1 MIYDLRITIGKSRR
15 QLFRRLRLAVLVL
28 ALSFILHPSSLPA
41 FEGSIQV
48 VLTTGGESNTL
59 VYLAGAD
66 FLRVELTDVDSDKSR
81 PGGPN
86 PVNIFDRNSGAL
98 ILLFP
103 HNRTFVRL
111 KTPLAGDVPPGPPAP
126 NEVRSI
132 PKTLETARASP
143 GPAALANNPA
153 STGVMGTIQRPAN
166 PFGPATSG
174 AGAGGLPATGMSVMS
189 AMNEKL
195 ELKSTGEHEKIL
207 GYACEKFEVRQR
219 GETMEIWATDKLVP
233 FQPYLRDQ
241 PSRFGPRVIGEQWPE
256 LLNAKKLF
264 PLRASLHTD
273 TGTERF
279 RFEVKSITPHK
290 INSNDATLFRP
301 PADYVEMQPL
311 PF

>member
-1 MIYDLRITIGKSRR
+1 MSRKSTLNATFVLSTV
-15 QLFRRLRLAVLVL
+15 LFWRATT
-28 ALSFILHPSSLPA
+28 FA

-48 VLTTGGESNTL
+48 VLTTGGESNAL

-66 FLRVELTDVDSDKSR
+66 FLRVELTGVDSDKTR
-81 PGGPN
+81 AGGPN
-86 PVNIFDRNSGAL
+86 PVNIFDRNSGTL

-111 KTPLAGDVPPGPPAP
+111 KASLAGDVPHDSSTP
-126 NEVRSI
+126 NEMRSI
-132 PKTLETARASP
+132 PKTLETASASQ
-143 GPAALANNPA
+143 GPAAPANNPVPA
-153 STGVMGTIQRPAN
+153 GVMGTMQRPAN

-174 AGAGGLPATGMSVMS
+174 AGVGALPAPGMSVMS

-207 GYACEKFEVRQR
+207 GYACEKFEIKQR

-233 FQPYLRDQ
+233 FQLYLRDQ

-264 PLRASLHTD
+264 PLRASLHID
-273 TGTERF
+273 SGTERF
-279 RFEVKSITPHK
+279 RFEVKSITPQK
-290 INSNDATLFRP
+290 IDSNDATLFRP